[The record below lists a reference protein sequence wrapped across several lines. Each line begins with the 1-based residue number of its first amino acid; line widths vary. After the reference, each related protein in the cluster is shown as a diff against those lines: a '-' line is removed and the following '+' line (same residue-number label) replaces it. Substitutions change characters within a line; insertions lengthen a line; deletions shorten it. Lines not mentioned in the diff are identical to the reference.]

1 VTGLT
6 WTVLMPVK
14 RLPAAKTRL
23 RGAVPAAAHQ
33 RLVLALACDTAA
45 AAVACP
51 VVGRV
56 VVVTSD
62 PTARAALADVGA
74 DVVADLP
81 DAGLNQAI
89 AYGATVARPRTPT
102 AAMPGLAALAADL
115 PALRPAE
122 LTAALRAAADLAGP
136 RMRGYVPDAAGTG
149 TVLLAAP
156 PGLCLEPCFG
166 PGSAAAHAASGA
178 VALEGVWPGLRRDV
192 DTPADLE
199 YAAALGIGAHTS
211 AALAGYGVLV
221 QGTVA
226 SFDEA
231 EHNGLILLD
240 DGSPVEFPAAAF
252 DASGLRLLRV
262 GQRVRLDRDESGAIV
277 KITLPTMS

>member
-1 VTGLT
+1 
-6 WTVLMPVK
+6 MPVK
-14 RLPAAKTRL
+14 RLTAAKTRL
-23 RGAVPAAAHQ
+23 RGAVPATAHQ

-74 DVVADLP
+74 DVVPDVP

-122 LTAALRAAADLAGP
+122 LTAALRAAADLP
-136 RMRGYVPDAAGTG
+136 NIRGYVPDAAGTG

-166 PGSAAAHAASGA
+166 AGSAAAHAASGA

-192 DTPADLE
+192 DTPGDLE
-199 YAAALGIGAHTS
+199 SAVALGIGAHTS
-211 AALAGYGVLV
+211 VALSGYGVLV

-231 EHNGLILLD
+231 EHSGLILLD

-252 DASGLRLLRV
+252 EASGLRLLRV
-262 GQRVRLDRDESGAIV
+262 GQRVRLDRDDAGTIV
-277 KITLPTMS
+277 KINLPTMS

>member
-14 RLPAAKTRL
+14 RLSTAKTRL
-23 RGAVPAAAHQ
+23 RGAVPATAHE
-33 RLVLALACDTAA
+33 RLVLALAADTAA
-45 AAVACP
+45 AALACP
-51 VVGRV
+51 VVGRL

-62 PTARAALADVGA
+62 PTARAALADLGA
-74 DVVADLP
+74 HVVPDAP

-115 PALRPAE
+115 PALRPDE
-122 LTAALRAAADLAGP
+122 LTAALRAAAGLGG

-149 TVLLAAP
+149 TVLLTAP
-156 PGLCLEPCFG
+156 PGVCLEPSFG
-166 PGSAAAHAASGA
+166 PDSAAAHAAGGA

-192 DTPADLE
+192 DTPADLAS
-199 YAAALGIGAHTS
+199 AAALGLGQHTTGT
-211 AALAGYGVLV
+211 LAGYGVLV

-231 EHNGLILLD
+231 EHSGLVLLD

-252 DASGLRLLRV
+252 HASGLRLLRV
-262 GQRVRLDRDESGAIV
+262 GQRVRLDRDESGSV
-277 KITLPTMS
+277 VRITLPTLP

>member
-1 VTGLT
+1 VTGLI

-14 RLPAAKTRL
+14 RLDAAKTRL

-51 VVGRV
+51 AVGRV

-62 PTARAALADVGA
+62 PAARSALADVGA
-74 DVVADLP
+74 DVVPDLP

-115 PALRPAE
+115 PALRAE
-122 LTAALRAAADLAGP
+122 ELADALRAAADLAGP
-136 RMRGYVPDAAGTG
+136 GMRGYVPDATGTG
-149 TVLLAAP
+149 TVLLTAP

-192 DTPADLE
+192 DTPADLVS
-199 YAAALGIGAHTS
+199 AAALGVGPRTC
-211 AALAGYGVLV
+211 AALDGYGVHV

-231 EHNGLILLD
+231 EHSGLILLD
-240 DGSPVEFPAAAF
+240 DGSPVQFPAEAF
-252 DASGLRLLRV
+252 EASGLRLLRV
-262 GQRVRLDRDESGAIV
+262 GQRVRLDRDEAGAIV
-277 KITLPTMS
+277 RITLPTFS

>member
-14 RLPAAKTRL
+14 RLAAAKTRL
-23 RGAVPAAAHQ
+23 RGAVPTAAHQ
-33 RLVLALACDTAA
+33 RLVLALACDTVAA
-45 AAVACP
+45 ALTCP

-74 DVVADLP
+74 DVVPDLP

-89 AYGATVARPRTPT
+89 AYAATVARPRTPT

-115 PALRPAE
+115 PAMRPDE
-122 LTAALRAAADLAGP
+122 LTAALRAAADLP
-136 RMRGYVPDAAGTG
+136 NIRGYVPDAAGTG

-156 PGLCLEPCFG
+156 PGLSLEPCFG
-166 PGSAAAHAASGA
+166 ADSSAAHAASGA

-192 DTPADLE
+192 DTPGDLE
-199 YAAALGIGAHTS
+199 SAVALGIGAHTS
-211 AALAGYGVLV
+211 VALAGYGVLV

-231 EHNGLILLD
+231 EHSGLILLD

-252 DASGLRLLRV
+252 EASGLRLLRV
-262 GQRVRLDRDESGAIV
+262 GQRVRLDRDDAGTIV
-277 KITLPTMS
+277 KINLPTMS